1 MTKRDDARAW
11 LQMLRGEGISRIACF
26 HGDTG
31 DEERQRII
39 DAWAENRL
47 DGVVATSAFGVGID
61 KADVRTVIHATV
73 PETVDRFYQEV
84 GRGGRDGRACS
95 SLLLFSEQDRKVAE
109 TLSAPNLISDELGFE
124 RWSALTASAKALDP
138 LGFLLEV
145 DLDVVPP
152 RLSQQSDYNVAW
164 NMRTLIM
171 MARAGLLDL
180 ESEPPVDPERLMDET
195 DVQFEE
201 RSEAYWTSYFRK
213 TVVRLRYENYRSE
226 AVFNERMGLERS
238 RAFNAALTNG
248 ALLDRLLLG
257 TTEVSALLDDLY
269 RSHAPRR
276 SVVVSRACGG
286 CPEHRRSGAP
296 ALPTPN
302 PWPLGSTRP
311 SLRTSARS
319 RLGSHI

>member
-1 MTKRDDARAW
+1 M
-11 LQMLRGEGISRIACF
+11 
-26 HGDTG
+26 
-31 DEERQRII
+31 
-39 DAWAENRL
+39 
-47 DGVVATSAFGVGID
+47 VATSAFGVGID
-61 KADVRTVIHATV
+61 KADVRTVIRATV

-109 TLSAPNLISDELGFE
+109 TLGAHNLISDELGFE

-171 MARAGLLDL
+171 MAHAGLLDL

-213 TVVRLRYENYRSE
+213 TVVRLRYEDYRSE

-238 RAFNAALTNG
+238 RTFNAALTNG

-257 TTEVSALLDDLY
+257 TTEVSGTPGRPLSEPCAPALRGGL
-269 RSHAPRR
+269 PRVR
-276 SVVVSRACGG
+276 RVVPSTADPARQ
-286 CPEHRRSGAP
+286 